1 MSTLTERLR
10 QLPPARRKKVEE
22 RAQALIAQEMSLRD
36 LPKAR
41 KQTQVRV
48 AESLP
53 SNQENV
59 SRPEQRSDP
68 VLRNERP
75 LLVFISSVTEPLQSA
90 RDTAVQ
96 TIADL
101 PTTEPWAF
109 EHTPPSSRP
118 PRDLYLRKV
127 AEADLVIWLIGAET
141 TPPVVEEIQT
151 CLAADQPLLA
161 FRFPAATR
169 DDATENLI
177 AQVSDCTKWHDVPD
191 LPALAPQIQ
200 AAITDELVRA
210 FRRPAP
216 PLRRQSLLESR
227 EHSIATCKQSWIT
240 LRVQPH
246 LATQLA
252 RDPAIG
258 YTPPPSDVPFR
269 MLLGHLG
276 SGKSLAAARLFQ
288 RAIDRALQDPSA
300 PFPIFVNA
308 RDLPED
314 FAAYV
319 AHATAGIVRP
329 FRQDVLVVID
339 GLDELGVS
347 KANRLLAQLHAYTDA
362 YARCRILA
370 TSKPLPG
377 LNIPQ
382 DSMYIPP
389 LDAETTQRLITTIA
403 GRSPSVGEI
412 IDLPESIQH
421 VADRPLFA
429 VLIGCYLRRHSDLN
443 LQKPLHLLRYVAQ
456 DALRD
461 HGLETDTVNTLLQ
474 RLAVTAIASGKRVP
488 MSTLSFRPSDHRLLV
503 DSLLVEEREQEL
515 DFALPILREWYAARA
530 IIEETVPLDDILPA
544 SDRWTTSFGL
554 VVDSE
559 NATMAEALL
568 ESLAGSDPALAS
580 VVMSDVYGSTPDFG
594 GSRTHP
600 LAPAEAG
607 RRLWRAMDAWN
618 RGLGDLFFAIG
629 PVSPT
634 GQTATLGI
642 RAEPNAIV
650 RSWHAGS
657 RALPNV
663 VELSRSIQDQFRQDW
678 PTVHLESTPLSYGWH
693 WTAAKRGLVASLDE
707 MLEKRR
713 FALPSRDAVA
723 ELAWVLGCAVM
734 NRGALSPDAVPLQE
748 VAPLVRMVR
757 RRLTAHVSCVS
768 FGHIDFSIEEFQ
780 LTADYLSE
788 LEENGERVIVDP
800 WPHCDRIPWE
810 HGQKAYVWNFYSD
823 ERLLQRAE
831 AVYSAALRIYQDMV
845 NRWFDHFRDRLP
857 LNCLLPVTLEGILTR
872 SQRSNF
878 EGAPLL
884 HLTTRVR
891 PSSEPSAVA
900 LRWVSPDDFER
911 LTDWR
916 RDERNVA
923 EPRPGSDE
931 PLRSITSHS
940 HAAIDGAR
948 PATDLAHNWLI
959 DDLRELGWTGLIM
972 MPSR

>member
-1 MSTLTERLR
+1 MSTLTQRMV
-10 QLPPARRKKVEE
+10 QLPPARRKRVEE
-22 RAQALIAQEMSLRD
+22 RAQALIAEEMS
-36 LPKAR
+36 P
-41 KQTQVRV
+41 
-48 AESLP
+48 
-53 SNQENV
+53 
-59 SRPEQRSDP
+59 SDP

-75 LLVFISSVTEPLQSA
+75 LLVFISSVTQPLQSA
-90 RDTAVQ
+90 RDTAVR

-141 TPPVVEEIQT
+141 TLPVVEEIQT
-151 CLAADQPLLA
+151 CLAAGQPLLA
-161 FRFPAATR
+161 FRFPATAR
-169 DDATENLI
+169 DDATHKLI
-177 AQVSDCTKWHDVPD
+177 AQVSDCAKWHDIPD
-191 LPALAPQIQ
+191 LPALAPHIQ

-210 FRRPAP
+210 FRRPVP
-216 PLRRQSLLESR
+216 PVRRQSLLESR
-227 EHSIATCKQSWIT
+227 QYSIAMCKQSWIA
-240 LRVQPH
+240 LRVQPD
-246 LATQLA
+246 LATQFA

-258 YTPPPSDVPFR
+258 YTPPPLDGPFR

-288 RAIDRALQDPSA
+288 LAIDRALKDPSA

-319 AHATAGIVRP
+319 AQATAGVVRP

-347 KANRLLAQLHAYTDA
+347 KANRLLVQLHAFADA
-362 YARCRILA
+362 YARCRVLA

-377 LNIPQ
+377 LNIPH

-389 LDAETTQRLITTIA
+389 LDADTTQRLITTIA

-412 IDLPESIQH
+412 IDLPESVQH

-429 VLIGCYLRRHSDLN
+429 ILIGCYLRRHSDLN
-443 LQKPLHLLRYVAQ
+443 VQKPLHLLQYIAQ

-461 HGLETDTVNTLLQ
+461 HCLETDTINTLLQ

-488 MSTLSFRPSDHRLLV
+488 ISKLSFKPSDHRLLV
-503 DSLLVEEREQEL
+503 DSLLVDEREQEL
-515 DFALPILREWYAARA
+515 DFTLPIFREWYAARA
-530 IIEETVPLDDILPA
+530 IIEESVPLDDILPA
-544 SDRWTTSFGL
+544 SDRWATSFGL

-559 NATMAEALL
+559 NTEMAEALL
-568 ESLAGSDPALAS
+568 ENLAGSDPALAS
-580 VVMSDVYGSTPDFG
+580 LVISDVYG
-594 GSRTHP
+594 RTWDLGRLRAHAA
-600 LAPAEAG
+600 APAEAG
-607 RRLWRAMDAWN
+607 RLLWRAMDAWN

-629 PVSPT
+629 PVSPS

-642 RAEPNAIV
+642 RAESNAIV

-663 VELSRSIQDQFRQDW
+663 VELNRSTQAQFRQDW

-693 WTAAKRGLVASLDE
+693 WTTTKKSLVASLDK
-707 MLEKRR
+707 MLEKRCL
-713 FALPSRDAVA
+713 ALPSRDAVA

-734 NRGALSPDAVPLQE
+734 NRGTRSPDSIPLQE

-757 RRLTAHVSCVS
+757 RRLTAHVTCVS
-768 FGHIDFSIEEFQ
+768 FGHIDFSMEEFK
-780 LTADYLSE
+780 LTADYLSA
-788 LEENGERVIVDP
+788 LEESGERVIGDP
-800 WPHCDRIPWE
+800 WPHCDRVPWE
-810 HGQKAYVWNFYSD
+810 QGQKAYVWNFYSD

-831 AVYSAALRIYQDMV
+831 AIYSAALRIYQDMV
-845 NRWFDHFRDRLP
+845 ARWFDRFRDRLR
-857 LNCLLPVTLEGILTR
+857 LNCLLPVTLEGVLTR
-872 SQRSNF
+872 SQRPNF

-891 PSSEPSAVA
+891 SSSEPSAVV
-900 LRWVSPDDFER
+900 LHWVSPDDFER

-923 EPRPGSDE
+923 EPGPGSDE
-931 PLRSITSHS
+931 PLRSIVSHS

-948 PATDLAHNWLI
+948 PATDLAHNWLVN
-959 DDLRELGWTGLIM
+959 DLRELGWTGLIM

>member
-1 MSTLTERLR
+1 MRTLTQRML
-10 QLPPARRKKVEE
+10 QLPPARRPRVEE
-22 RAQALIAQEMSLRD
+22 RAQALIAEEMS
-36 LPKAR
+36 
-41 KQTQVRV
+41 
-48 AESLP
+48 
-53 SNQENV
+53 
-59 SRPEQRSDP
+59 RSDP
-68 VLRNERP
+68 VLPNERP
-75 LLVFISSVTEPLQSA
+75 LLVFISSVTQPLLSA
-90 RDTAVQ
+90 RDTAVR

-141 TPPVVEEIQT
+141 TLPVAEELQT
-151 CLAADQPLLA
+151 CLAAGQPLLA

-169 DDATENLI
+169 DDTTQNLI
-177 AQVSDCTKWHDVPD
+177 TQVSNCAKWHNVPD
-191 LPALAPQIQ
+191 LPALAPLIQ
-200 AAITDELVRA
+200 AAIADELVRA

-227 EHSIATCKQSWIT
+227 QYSIATCKQSWIT
-240 LRVQPH
+240 LRVQPD

-252 RDPAIG
+252 RDPSIG
-258 YTPPPSDVPFR
+258 YTPPPLDVPFR

-276 SGKSLAAARLFQ
+276 SGKSLAAARFFQ
-288 RAIDRALQDPSA
+288 LAIDRALQDPSA
-300 PFPIFVNA
+300 PFPIFANA

-319 AHATAGIVRP
+319 AQATAGIVRP
-329 FRQDVLVVID
+329 YRQDVLAIID

-362 YARCRILA
+362 YVRCRILA

-382 DSMYIPP
+382 DSMNIPP
-389 LDAETTQRLITTIA
+389 LDADTAQHLIATIA
-403 GRSPSVGEI
+403 GRSLSVGEI
-412 IDLPESIQH
+412 IDLPESIQL
-421 VADRPLFA
+421 VADRPLFS
-429 VLIGCYLRRHSDLN
+429 VLIGCYLRSHSDLN
-443 LQKPLHLLRYVAQ
+443 LQKPLHLLQYVAQ
-456 DALRD
+456 DTLRD
-461 HGLETDTVNTLLQ
+461 RFLEADTVNTLLQ
-474 RLAVTAIASGKRVP
+474 RLAAIAIASGKRVP
-488 MSTLSFRPSDHRLLV
+488 ISKLSFKPSDHRLLA

-515 DFALPILREWYAARA
+515 DFTLPILREWYAARA

-544 SDRWTTSFGL
+544 SDRWATSFGL

-559 NATMAEALL
+559 NTAMAEALL

-580 VVMSDVYGSTPDFG
+580 LVMSDAYGPAPDLG
-594 GSRTHP
+594 QSRTRP
-600 LAPAEAG
+600 VVPTEAG

-629 PVSPT
+629 PVSPS
-634 GQTATLGI
+634 GQTATLAI

-663 VELSRSIQDQFRQDW
+663 VELSRSTQAQFRRDW

-693 WTAAKRGLVASLDE
+693 WTAAKKGLIASLDE
-707 MLEKRR
+707 MLENRH

-734 NRGALSPDAVPLQE
+734 NRGTLSPDAVPLQE

-757 RRLTAHVSCVS
+757 RRLTTHVTCVS
-768 FGHIDFSIEEFQ
+768 FGHTDFSIEEFQ
-780 LTADYLSE
+780 LVADYLSE
-788 LEENGERVIVDP
+788 LEENGERVIGDP
-800 WPHCDRIPWE
+800 WPHCDRIPWD

-823 ERLLQRAE
+823 ERLLQRAQ

-845 NRWFDHFRDRLP
+845 ARWFDCFRDRLS
-857 LNCLLPVTLEGILTR
+857 LNCLLPITLEGILTR
-872 SQRSNF
+872 SQRPNF

-884 HLTTRVR
+884 RLTTRVR
-891 PSSEPSAVA
+891 RSSELSAVV
-900 LRWVSPDDFER
+900 LHWVSADDFER

-931 PLRSITSHS
+931 PLRSIASHS
-940 HAAIDGAR
+940 RAAIDGAR

-959 DDLRELGWTGLIM
+959 DDLRELGWTDLIM